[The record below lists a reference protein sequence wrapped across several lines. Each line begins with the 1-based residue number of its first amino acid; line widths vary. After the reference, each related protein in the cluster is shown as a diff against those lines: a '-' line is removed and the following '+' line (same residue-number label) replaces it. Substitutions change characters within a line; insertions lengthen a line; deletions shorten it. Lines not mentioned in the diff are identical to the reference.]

1 MTAEEIRKHQFGLS
15 EDGGYSKE
23 DVDAYIETLAGEY
36 ETLFNE
42 NKEIVRRLTIF
53 AKKIDE
59 YKRNESYMTET
70 LLTAQKTAAQTIA
83 GAEDVVAKMIE
94 AAKNEGRNII
104 NAAKERSNEIYVDR
118 DKVIAEAEEK
128 AKEITD
134 NAQKIIDEAKAQGEK
149 QAQEIIDNAN
159 EQAKN
164 ITDEAKKSIQAT
176 VDEINS
182 NTDAIIKEAADKA
195 KAMTESIIA
204 DANKAKAEGEAL
216 RSEAFEMKK
225 NAVLFKEQTEKE
237 ALAAAETFLNN
248 VTRKAKTAAAGILLK
263 AQADVNRMNSEA
275 KESVDSVN
283 SAVEQAYN
291 KYTLVKKAADEAYNL
306 FTDRFEA
313 FKQTV
318 SEMPQQGDIPA
329 AEAVAFDEKA
339 FSPKGEDLDA
349 AVANEDID
357 GVLKCFGIDPEELF
371 SGADKAVEENRAA
384 EKKEEEIQEAPAEE
398 AEAEEEGITEI
409 PENAEVEENEIN
421 EKTEESEENIPETA
435 EQKTA
440 TDEISPKEKAEIK
453 ETEKEEVK
461 IPANAIEIK
470 DAIDDDFRIDFE
482 AISDEGFLQQEN
494 EEREEVEALP
504 EEASDK
510 DIYKPQGVQ
519 EDALFDDDWSDI
531 EESDMDVSFDDVKE
545 FKPEVPENGGRKS
558 QFIRTDDD
566 FENEDFEDLS
576 MDEPLLKA
584 EKETEDI
591 PEDFEIDFSM
601 FEPHEEEQKEYKA
614 PEVSSKKKKKRRR
627 K

>member
-1 MTAEEIRKHQFGLS
+1 MKIRVKKFKLRYAGRTFG
-15 EDGGYSKE
+15 
-23 DVDAYIETLAGEY
+23 
-36 ETLFNE
+36 
-42 NKEIVRRLTIF
+42 
-53 AKKIDE
+53 
-59 YKRNESYMTET
+59 
-70 LLTAQKTAAQTIA
+70 A
-83 GAEDVVAKMIE
+83 GAEI
-94 AAKNEGRNII
+94 
-104 NAAKERSNEIYVDR
+104 
-118 DKVIAEAEEK
+118 
-128 AKEITD
+128 
-134 NAQKIIDEAKAQGEK
+134 
-149 QAQEIIDNAN
+149 
-159 EQAKN
+159 
-164 ITDEAKKSIQAT
+164 
-176 VDEINS
+176 
-182 NTDAIIKEAADKA
+182 
-195 KAMTESIIA
+195 
-204 DANKAKAEGEAL
+204 
-216 RSEAFEMKK
+216 
-225 NAVLFKEQTEKE
+225 
-237 ALAAAETFLNN
+237 
-248 VTRKAKTAAAGILLK
+248 
-263 AQADVNRMNSEA
+263 
-275 KESVDSVN
+275 
-283 SAVEQAYN
+283 
-291 KYTLVKKAADEAYNL
+291 
-306 FTDRFEA
+306 
-313 FKQTV
+313 
-318 SEMPQQGDIPA
+318 DIPA

-339 FSPKGEDLDA
+339 FSPKGEELDA

-440 TDEISPKEKAEIK
+440 TDEISSEEEKAEIK